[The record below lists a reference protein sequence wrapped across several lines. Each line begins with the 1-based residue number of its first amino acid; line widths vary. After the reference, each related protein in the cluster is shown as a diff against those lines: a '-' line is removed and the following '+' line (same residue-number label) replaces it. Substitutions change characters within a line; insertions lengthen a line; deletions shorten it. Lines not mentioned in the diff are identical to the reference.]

1 MATFLVAAAIFSFQ
15 NNFWVN
21 LHQFLHAEAGR
32 RAAGQALRFEPS
44 TLPQADRAAWED
56 ALTAY
61 GPISK
66 RDHVRD
72 AGLIAV
78 NDALSQ
84 VEGDTL
90 PTTIEPAIGAALT
103 RAAPVYRAGLWP
115 EHRRANEAW
124 IATMRPIIERIA
136 PSLTVQLA
144 QAYHASWPSQPILV
158 DVSHAAGRFGAYTT
172 LQFGRALAGHATVSS
187 FDEGSDGEMG
197 VETVFHE
204 ASHTIGPSIM
214 RMIAAEARSQNVAQ
228 PPNLWHALIFYTTGE
243 LVRRALG
250 KTGDSHYLP
259 YAYRFS
265 VYEKGMLP
273 DRGSLEKNWQPWLDG
288 KVSFEQALRNLVRD
302 VAR

>member
-1 MATFLVAAAIFSFQ
+1 MATLLVAAAIFSFQ

-32 RAAGQALRFEPS
+32 RAAGQALRFEPAK
-44 TLPQADRAAWED
+44 LPEADRAAWEE

-72 AGLIAV
+72 MGLIVV

-90 PTTIEPAIGAALT
+90 PSTIEPAIAAALM
-103 RAAPVYRAGLWP
+103 RAAPVYRARLWP

-124 IATMRPIIERIA
+124 IANMRPTVERIA

-144 QAYHASWPSQPILV
+144 QAYHAAWPSQPMLV
-158 DVSHAAGRFGAYTT
+158 DVSHSAGRFGAYTT
-172 LQFGRALAGHATVSS
+172 LQFGRAFAGHTTVSS

-204 ASHTIGPSIM
+204 ASHTSGPSIM
-214 RMIAAEARSQNVAQ
+214 RMIAAEARSQHVAQ

-243 LVRRALG
+243 LVRRALA
-250 KTGDSHYLP
+250 KTGDTHYLP
-259 YAYRFS
+259 YAYRFG

-273 DRGSLEKNWQPWLDG
+273 DRAGLEKDWQPWLDG
-288 KVSFEQALRNLVRD
+288 RVPFEEALRNLVRD
-302 VAR
+302 AGR

>member
-1 MATFLVAAAIFSFQ
+1 MATVLVAAAIFSFQ

-44 TLPQADRAAWED
+44 NLPEADRAAWEQV
-56 ALTAY
+56 LTVY

-90 PTTIEPAIGAALT
+90 PSTIDPAIAAALA
-103 RAAPVYRAGLWP
+103 RAAPVYRARLWP

-124 IATMRPIIERIA
+124 IASLRPIVERIA

-144 QAYHASWPSQPILV
+144 QAYHAAWPSQPILV
-158 DVSHAAGRFGAYTT
+158 DVSHSAGRFGAYTT
-172 LQFGRALAGHATVSS
+172 LQFGRAFAGHATVSS
-187 FDEGSDGEMG
+187 YDEGSDGEMG

-214 RMIAAEARSQNVAQ
+214 RMIAAEVRSQNVAQ

-250 KTGDSHYLP
+250 KTGNSHYLP

-273 DRGSLEKNWQPWLDG
+273 DRASLEKNWQPWLDG
-288 KVSFEQALRNLVRD
+288 RVPFEEALRNLVRD
-302 VAR
+302 VGR